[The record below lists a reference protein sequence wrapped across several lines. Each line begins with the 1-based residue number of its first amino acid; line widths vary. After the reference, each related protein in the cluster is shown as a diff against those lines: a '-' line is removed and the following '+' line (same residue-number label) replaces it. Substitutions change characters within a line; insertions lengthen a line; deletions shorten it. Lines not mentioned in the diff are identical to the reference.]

1 MLLTTPAHSQV
12 LQGVFNID
20 TRHLFT
26 SSDLT
31 KGWWEEGRID
41 PVMLP
46 SVSGLRFRTVS
57 IYDDVYRETGTQR
70 RNQVNRFEHASYL
83 EVPLGARQGGL
94 GIEFSHLAAN
104 VRSNPSS
111 EEKSYLGWSIQ
122 RLSAGIGRHVWQR
135 RLTVGSRVGVTRMA
149 GSWLPAGS
157 LALIVR
163 PHKAV
168 SLTVRAGRRPDLRIL
183 DWRIEEEQ
191 YHAEIKLWQSW
202 WAAGL
207 RLDFLPRLLVNV
219 EYKRDRT
226 HALAR
231 WYKGDGFGFD
241 PGVNTEGVKAVV
253 QIHPAE
259 GTSVEMRWR
268 TLSMD
273 SICEAFHN
281 GDKFGKLTEF
291 LLNETNVELI
301 GAYRFTNSTQVA
313 LTYGDYRVTSRQQGH
328 MDPWPFSATIFVQI
342 LRTYYRGSGEARV
355 NRLAARYT
363 RDKDARED
371 WTFQV
376 GYVWM
381 TPDFELLQRRTKLII
396 FFDSD
401 ELVRSY
407 LNIIHAEFLVPEVR
421 KTFALGGMIL
431 TYAFAKAIPTRIR
444 LREAPPPVEPP
455 EEKVEARGGSFHLL
469 SLSYVW

>member
-31 KGWWEEGRID
+31 QGWWEEGRID

-57 IYDDVYRETGTQR
+57 IYDDVYRETGTQYR
-70 RNQVNRFEHASYL
+70 TQVNRFEHASYL

-94 GIEFSHLAAN
+94 GIEVSHLAAN

-157 LALIVR
+157 LALIIR

-183 DWRIEEEQ
+183 DWRIEGEQ
-191 YHAEIKLWQSW
+191 YHAEIKLWHSW
-202 WAAGL
+202 WATDMEL
-207 RLDFLPRLLVNV
+207 RLSPRLLMGVGYQHRRV
-219 EYKRDRT
+219 Y
-226 HALAR
+226 APAR
-231 WYKGDGFGFD
+231 WYEGDGFGFN
-241 PGVNTEGVKAVV
+241 PEIPTKVVKAAI
-253 QIHPAE
+253 QLNPTD
-259 GTSVEMRWR
+259 GTSFVLRWS
-268 TLSMD
+268 TFSMD
-273 SICEAFHN
+273 GSGEAFYN
-281 GDKFGKLTEF
+281 NQQFGKLTGF
-291 LLNETNVELI
+291 VLDETDVELV
-301 GAYRFTNSTQVA
+301 GTYRFTNSTQVS
-313 LTYGDYRVTSRQQGH
+313 LTYGDYRVTSSQKGH
-328 MDPWPFSATIFVQI
+328 IDPRPFSASIFSQI
-342 LRTYYRGSGEARV
+342 LRIYYRGSGEAWV
-355 NRLAARYT
+355 NRFAVEYARGIRT
-363 RDKDARED
+363 SDNWAL
-371 WTFQV
+371 QV
-376 GYVWM
+376 GYVWL
-381 TPDFELLQRRTKLII
+381 TPDFELLQRRTKFII
-396 FFDSD
+396 FDSG

-407 LNIIHAEFLVPEVR
+407 LNIIQAEFLVPEAR
-421 KTFALGGMIL
+421 KSFALGGMIL

-469 SLSYVW
+469 KLSYVW